1 TCGQKKKDNILFIEP
16 TSPSCNSHFS
26 LDTDG
31 FINPRGFKNRKEK
44 HSIQT
49 TIDMLGLNKPHL
61 QLERKK
67 QIERL
72 IYILKATK
80 HNRHELTNKFIK
92 SGNFKYILR
101 ELTM

>member
-1 TCGQKKKDNILFIEP
+1 
-16 TSPSCNSHFS
+16 
-26 LDTDG
+26 
-31 FINPRGFKNRKEK
+31 
-44 HSIQT
+44 SIQT